1 MTKVHS
7 DKLVT
12 EMILVE
18 DFYEKYHKSLNLE
31 IIAGEKGLKRV
42 IVIPE
47 IQRAGIFLTG
57 FTTHYNDQ
65 RVLVFGAIEVEYLN
79 TLEKN
84 ERLKRLNAILTEKV
98 PLIILSR
105 NNFHIEDLLQLCE
118 QKGIVVFKILMSTT
132 QLINKFSTVLYE
144 EFSPI
149 ASRHGTFIE
158 VYDVGVLIE
167 GDSSIGKSET
177 ALGLI
182 EKGHRLVSDDV
193 VRIKKRKESYLEG
206 HGVELTRHHME
217 IRGIGIINVATI
229 YGAYCVRDKKKIDI
243 IVRLESWNDQHFY
256 DRLGIEE
263 TTCEILGIEV
273 PYSILPVKPGRDVVL
288 LIETIALNHRLK
300 KMGYHSA
307 KEFKAKLKSKIA
319 VHQSERRYLNET
331 LS

>member
-1 MTKVHS
+1 
-7 DKLVT
+7 
-12 EMILVE
+12 MILIE
-18 DFYEKYHKSLNLE
+18 DFYEKYHNKLGLE
-31 IIAGEKGLKRV
+31 LIAGEIGLKRS
-42 IVIPE
+42 ISIPE
-47 IQRAGIFLTG
+47 VQRAGVFLTG
-57 FTTHYNDQ
+57 FTDVYKEE
-65 RVLVFGAIEVEYLN
+65 RVLVFGGLEAEY
-79 TLEKN
+79 
-84 ERLKRLNAILTEKV
+84 LKRLERQERIERLFAILTDKTPV
-98 PLIILSR
+98 VIISK
-105 NNFHIEDLLQLCE
+105 NYFHIEELIEVCNQKDISIIKIE
-118 QKGIVVFKILMSTT
+118 QSSTSV
-132 QLINKFSTVLYE
+132 INKLSMILYE

-217 IRGIGIINVATI
+217 LRGIGIINVATI

-243 IVRLESWNDQHFY
+243 IVKLEAWDNDHFY
-256 DRLGIEE
+256 DRLGLEE
-263 TTCEILGIEV
+263 STCEILGIEV

-307 KEFKAKLKSKIA
+307 QEFKNRLRNKIA
-319 VHQSERRYLNET
+319 SQQKLRLELNED
-331 LS
+331 SAQAFSSK